1 MIIEIKDI
9 PEGQKIDKIDIH
21 IDFQNGTSTTVTKVS
36 DKTDNNET
44 PEVPMEMLNEE
55 F

>member
-21 IDFQNGTSTTVTKVS
+21 IDFQNGTSTTVTTVS
-36 DKTDNNET
+36 DKTDNTENK
-44 PEVPMEMLNEE
+44 EVPMEMLNEE

>member
-9 PEGQKIDKIDIH
+9 PEGQKIEKIDIH
-21 IDFQNGTSTTVTKVS
+21 IDFQNGTSTTVTTVS
-36 DKTDNNET
+36 DKTDNSNK
-44 PEVPMEMLNEE
+44 EVPEEMLNEE

>member
-21 IDFQNGTSTTVTKVS
+21 IDFQNGTSTTVTTIS
-36 DKTDNNET
+36 DKPDKSNK
-44 PEVPMEMLNEE
+44 EVPEEMLNEE

>member
-21 IDFQNGTSTTVTKVS
+21 IDFQNGTSTTVTTIS
-36 DKTDNNET
+36 DKSDNSNK
-44 PEVPMEMLNEE
+44 EVPMEMLNEE